1 MSTTVRPGGN
11 APPCT
16 PGQLQMV
23 ALFEYGVTLPIRG
36 DE

>member
-1 MSTTVRPGGN
+1 MSATLRPGGS
-11 APPCT
+11 APPFT

-23 ALFEYGVTLPIRG
+23 ALLEYGVTLPIRG